1 MYCGGVSKELGLSSE
16 RKRSSCI
23 YGMASALSGRK
34 HDAAW
39 ICNIFAT
46 KINVSKTNQS
56 VNLG

>member
-23 YGMASALSGRK
+23 YGMASALSGRN

-46 KINVSKTNQS
+46 KINVYKSAQ
-56 VNLG
+56 